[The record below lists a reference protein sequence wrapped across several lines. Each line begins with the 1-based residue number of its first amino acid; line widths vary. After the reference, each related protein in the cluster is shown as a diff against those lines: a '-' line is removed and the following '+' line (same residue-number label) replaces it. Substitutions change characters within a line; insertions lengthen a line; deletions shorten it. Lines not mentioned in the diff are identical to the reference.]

1 MQNPAVFELELQAL
15 AIVQASGY
23 RNINLLLPFVRSV
36 EEFIFCRQKVEQFGL
51 TQISQFQ
58 LWIMAEVP
66 SILFLL
72 PEYIKV
78 GVAGISIGTNDLTQL
93 LLGIDREQG
102 KLGRIFDESH
112 PAIMGAI
119 SQLIKMSQA
128 GGIPCSICGQAPV
141 LYPEM
146 IDKLIEWGISSI
158 SVEPEAVERTYQAIS
173 RAEQRLILA
182 AARRQLSNLK
192 N

>member
-1 MQNPAVFELELQAL
+1 
-15 AIVQASGY
+15 
-23 RNINLLLPFVRSV
+23 
-36 EEFIFCRQKVEQFGL
+36 
-51 TQISQFQ
+51 
-58 LWIMAEVP
+58 MAEVP

-72 PEYIKV
+72 PEYIKA

-112 PAIMGAI
+112 PAVMGAI

-146 IDKLIEWGISSI
+146 IDKLIE
-158 SVEPEAVERTYQAIS
+158 PEAVERTYQAIS

>member
-1 MQNPAVFELELQAL
+1 
-15 AIVQASGY
+15 
-23 RNINLLLPFVRSV
+23 
-36 EEFIFCRQKVEQFGL
+36 
-51 TQISQFQ
+51 
-58 LWIMAEVP
+58 
-66 SILFLL
+66 
-72 PEYIKV
+72 
-78 GVAGISIGTNDLTQL
+78 
-93 LLGIDREQG
+93 
-102 KLGRIFDESH
+102 
-112 PAIMGAI
+112 
-119 SQLIKMSQA
+119 
-128 GGIPCSICGQAPV
+128 V